1 MKNFKAQYSQSRKKE
16 PQTLLKKGR
25 YRNFNEIFK
34 NTDIQDDETKK
45 RN

>member
-1 MKNFKAQYSQSRKKE
+1 METFKAQYSQSRKKE